1 MKILRALLIG
11 LALAAAPVTVLAAD
25 FRSIAEGG
33 VVMYDAP
40 SRAATPL
47 FVAARL
53 YPVEV
58 IVSLEAWIKVR
69 DHTGALS
76 WVERKQLSERRM
88 LIVTA
93 PQAQVLARAEEGA
106 PLAFTATQSVALE
119 LVELLPGGW
128 VRVRHADG
136 AIGFVKTALL
146 WGI

>member
-1 MKILRALLIG
+1 MRRLLLG
-11 LALAAAPVTVLAAD
+11 LLLAVMPAAGTAAD
-25 FRSIAEGG
+25 FRSMAEGG

-47 FVAARL
+47 FVAARY

-58 IVSLEAWIKVR
+58 VVSLEAWIKVR

-76 WVERKQLSERRM
+76 WVERRQLSDRRM
-88 LIVTA
+88 VLVTA
-93 PQAQVLARAEEGA
+93 PQAQVLVRAEEGA

-119 LVELLPGGW
+119 LVELLPSGW

-136 AIGFVKTALL
+136 ATGFIKAVLL
-146 WGI
+146 WGV

>member
-1 MKILRALLIG
+1 MRRLLLG
-11 LALAAAPVTVLAAD
+11 LLLAVMPAAGTAAD
-25 FRSIAEGG
+25 FRSMAEGG

-47 FVAARL
+47 FVAARY

-58 IVSLEAWIKVR
+58 VVSLEAWIKVR

-76 WVERKQLSERRM
+76 WVERKQLSDRRM
-88 LIVTA
+88 VLVTA

-106 PLAFTATQSVALE
+106 PVAFTATQSVVLE
-119 LVELLPGGW
+119 LVEPLREGW

-136 AIGFVKTALL
+136 ATGFIRTALL
-146 WGI
+146 WGV